1 MKVRGCDQRKR
12 ASVVV
17 QLLPEKGKT
26 PITLR
31 SLTVDCAI
39 ENRYSRISDS
49 LLPAQM
55 LTWEEKLQ

>member
-1 MKVRGCDQRKR
+1 
-12 ASVVV
+12 
-17 QLLPEKGKT
+17 
-26 PITLR
+26 LR

-39 ENRYSRISDS
+39 ENRYTRISDS